1 MIEFEIVV
9 TLVGTLIVALITVF
23 QIQRN
28 RIRKLK
34 RNHDLEML
42 ELAQKFTSDESNF
55 ESHVKQSIDEFY
67 TRKESPLYIDGSY
80 IWQVLFGI
88 LVLVLFTW
96 GTYYH
101 LTEGSALWAALTGIF
116 ALIGLAMPFI
126 VWRENKQRKDVMAR
140 LSRGIEQFQKPIAK
154 TEEKSQP
161 QVQKPRQDERLV
173 RETAEPTPPVNK
185 EFKQKIPEDS
195 VLRRHF
201 FTNLRADIE
210 SGMAARPTDSI
221 LKRHYGTMVDD
232 EFERR
237 LSEMAT

>member
-9 TLVGTLIVALITVF
+9 TLVGTLIAALITVF

-34 RNHDLEML
+34 RKHDLEIL
-42 ELAQKFTSDESNF
+42 ELAQKFTSDERNF
-55 ESHVKQSIDEFY
+55 ESHVKQCIDQFY

-88 LVLVLFTW
+88 LVLVVFSW

-101 LTEGSALWAALTGIF
+101 LTEGTAIWAALTGIF

-126 VWRENKQRKDVMAR
+126 VWRETKQRKDIMAR
-140 LSRGIEQFQKPIAK
+140 LSRGIEQYQKPIPK
-154 TEEKSQP
+154 TEEKRQP
-161 QVQKPRQDERLV
+161 QVQKPRQDQRPV
-173 RETAEPTPPVNK
+173 RETSEHTPFVKK
-185 EFKQKIPEDS
+185 EFQQKIPEDS

-201 FTNLRADIE
+201 LANLRAEIE
-210 SGMAARPTDSI
+210 SGMAPRPTDSI
-221 LKRHYGTMVDD
+221 LKRHYDTMIGV
-232 EFERR
+232 EFEKR
-237 LSEMAT
+237 LAEMAT